1 MGQTTFFGE
10 VRNSEKKIRLKLEL
24 EFPCWI
30 YPHYLRIIFQSGMIQ
45 GHLALSFISVIRYF
59 TILGKEMYIKIV
71 SFEKSNRLAIFIV
84 TGLCHFKV
92 MLLLLFKC
100 RINSARVANSLILSK
115 LWYVL
120 QVVSATKEFLSS
132 VVSLI
137 SGFISRRCFPRTSF
151 DKMTLDRKSG
161 SLGLLNPFIQQS
173 SLQLR
178 WLRPLLNLPN
188 IHPDFWVA
196 DELQQSIVLPLLA
209 DYVIYHL
216 ELPCHTAILDS
227 DYRLSFL
234 FPGIR
239 HSRLA
244 DRDSPMYLL
253 FRAIDFRPKYF
264 SGVEINLETT
274 LRLLISAVVK
284 PESTPIV
291 GKSVPKLSVQD
302 EYLIDPTTC
311 TTRFRPPPH

>member
-1 MGQTTFFGE
+1 
-10 VRNSEKKIRLKLEL
+10 
-24 EFPCWI
+24 
-30 YPHYLRIIFQSGMIQ
+30 
-45 GHLALSFISVIRYF
+45 
-59 TILGKEMYIKIV
+59 
-71 SFEKSNRLAIFIV
+71 
-84 TGLCHFKV
+84 
-92 MLLLLFKC
+92 
-100 RINSARVANSLILSK
+100 
-115 LWYVL
+115 
-120 QVVSATKEFLSS
+120 
-132 VVSLI
+132 
-137 SGFISRRCFPRTSF
+137 FPRTSF

-253 FRAIDFRPKYF
+253 FRAIDFHPKYF

-291 GKSVPKLSVQD
+291 GKSVLKLSVQD

-311 TTRFRPPPH
+311 TTRFRPPPPTEITHYPSKAGQEVRKGGSERYNFLGPLLYLNFYRITIRSLWCPPFTPITHTRVEADSFL